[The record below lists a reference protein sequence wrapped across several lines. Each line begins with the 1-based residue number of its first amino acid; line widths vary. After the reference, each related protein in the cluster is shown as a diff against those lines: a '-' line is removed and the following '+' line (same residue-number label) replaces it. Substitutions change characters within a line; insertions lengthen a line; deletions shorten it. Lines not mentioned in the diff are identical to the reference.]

1 MYQLFTCI
9 IPVVQDRVLA
19 VWFRDKLALSFGVV
33 VSVIRLGSVLNFL
46 VTSHISLKYGLE
58 TALWIG
64 RFSTN
69 YHDIRMYKCIIK
81 K

>member
-1 MYQLFTCI
+1 M
-9 IPVVQDRVLA
+9 QDRVLA
-19 VWFRDKLALSFGVV
+19 VWFREKLALSFGVV

-64 RFSTN
+64 IFLN
-69 YHDIRMYKCIIK
+69 YSLLGTLKENIK
-81 K
+81 HEQE